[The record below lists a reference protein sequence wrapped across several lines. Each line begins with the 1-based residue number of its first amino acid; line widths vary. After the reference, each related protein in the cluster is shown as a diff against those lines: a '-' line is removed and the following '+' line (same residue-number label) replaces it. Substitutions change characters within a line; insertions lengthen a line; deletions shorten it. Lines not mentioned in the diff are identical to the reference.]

1 MFRKK
6 AAALAAV
13 SGVTLAALCVS
24 GAPANAFDP
33 VTNSYAIVG
42 SDTLEDAV
50 GALANGFQG
59 VRTTTTISGNIGS
72 FDATGSTYITTKPY
86 GVRFPRPNGSGDG
99 RKALATQIG
108 TSAVEYTGS
117 VAEIGGLSS
126 WTAAINLVAVATGD
140 LTGTPIDIVRGSSGG
155 TTDSHGIFARYTF
168 GRDAIAFAYSSGVVV
183 DGNGYI
189 DPATVSLAAQC
200 NPAALQS
207 IGLLDATLT
216 GAALTNATDA
226 SLLGHIVVP
235 QYGSGTRS
243 DFASKLN
250 VASAIT
256 DKWPQTAIGTTG
268 QYDTKGLNC
277 IKIGQEHDASGIG
290 KDTINSVA
298 NSSHDLMPM
307 SASRWIAMKNGV
319 SVNKSGTAS
328 LGSLV
333 SGTASVSGS
342 GSSYS
347 PVVAYYKDST
357 WGRDTYLFVDA
368 RRVDS
373 TTNNP
378 RYDAVLAALFDASDS
393 TSLTYQGGTSFDYSG
408 MTTTPVI
415 GTTPG
420 FSASTSAAIKLKFG
434 FLPSSLPNGGFTR
447 AKP

>member
-42 SDTLEDAV
+42 SDTLENAV

-126 WTAAINLVAVATGD
+126 WTAAINSVAVATGA

-155 TTDSHGIFARYTF
+155 TADAHGIFARYTF
-168 GRDAIAFAYSSGVVV
+168 GRDAIAFAYAGAVNV
-183 DGNGYI
+183 DNTGSNVNYI
-189 DPATVSLAAQC
+189 DPATMALAVTCQ
-200 NPAALQS
+200 PAALAS
-207 IGLLDATLT
+207 LGLLSSSSS
-216 GAALTNATDA
+216 TD
-226 SLLGHIVVP
+226 LLGHVFIP
-235 QYGSGTRS
+235 QYGSGTRD
-243 DFASKLN
+243 DFFNKLGN
-250 VASAIT
+250 VT
-256 DKWPQTAIGTTG
+256 DKSFDKAPQTAIGTTG
-268 QYDTKGLNC
+268 QYNSTGLAC
-277 IKIGQEHDASGIG
+277 LKISQEHDATGLG
-290 KDTINSVA
+290 RDTIGSTA
-298 NSSHDLMPM
+298 NSSRDIMPM
-307 SASRWIAMKNGV
+307 SASRWISMLNGV
-319 SVNKSGTAS
+319 ADNKLGTS
-328 LGSLV
+328 TTLGSFV
-333 SGTASVSGS
+333 AGTASVSGS
-342 GSSYS
+342 GSNYT
-347 PVVAYYKDST
+347 PVVSYYKDGT

-368 RRVDS
+368 RRVDN
-373 TTNNP
+373 TANNP

-393 TSLTYQGGTSFDYSG
+393 TSLTYQGGTSFDYTA

-434 FLPSSLPNGGFTR
+434 FLPSSAPNGGFTR